1 MQEDTIRLYKMAFQY
16 LKPIY
21 NLELEKITPLHLQRC
36 IDDMIRNGLAYGT
49 IKTYKNR
56 ITAIFNSAVEKDKII
71 LFRHQLTNLKLKYAK
86 NLARS
91 STKNELDYSNQ

>member
-1 MQEDTIRLYKMAFQY
+1 MQENTIRLYKMAFQY

-56 ITAIFNSAVEKDKII
+56 IAAIFNSAVEKYNII
-71 LFRHQLTNLKLKYAK
+71 HHHQLTNLKLKYAK
-86 NLARS
+86 NLAR
-91 STKNELDYSNQ
+91 KKL